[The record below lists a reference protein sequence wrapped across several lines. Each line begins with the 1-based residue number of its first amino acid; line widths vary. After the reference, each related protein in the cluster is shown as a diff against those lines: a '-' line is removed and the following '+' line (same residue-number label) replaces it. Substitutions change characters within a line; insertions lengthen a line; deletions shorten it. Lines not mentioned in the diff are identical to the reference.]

1 MNEALKAAWHDN
13 TVRMQD
19 EPLTLLAQSYR
30 WYRLRNRAWFSP
42 HGPVRGPIDAVT
54 ALRNAREDVEAGK
67 RRYPSESGSAVSWQ
81 ENENPRSSERLAYVE
96 SPEKAGLRLVGRVM
110 AECGGRNGIWDNRE
124 DSGWFTDPHG
134 DTFKGG
140 TGLCYGLVYQLP
152 GKGGKARF
160 VAGYQFGGCDDGP
173 MIDFGTVFEEPAAEL
188 VFGRYGNYWS
198 WQDNPR
204 EMDAALTAARSA
216 DHMAKRAAEHEREY
230 QTAWQA
236 GNLYATAK
244 EEIADK
250 RTTCL
255 ELLADRRKAHA
266 NGLAGYDAICAA
278 IRDKVSGYL
287 SDISDAREK
296 MAKLASGDYQK
307 GETWYGFFTGDARL
321 RAAFNDGAGET
332 VLK

>member
-1 MNEALKAAWHDN
+1 MNEALLNAYKFH
-13 TVRMQD
+13 R
-19 EPLTLLAQSYR
+19 
-30 WYRLRNRAWFSP
+30 RNRAKASRP
-42 HGPVRGPIDAVT
+42 SIMNATQALQYARG
-54 ALRNAREDVEAGK
+54 DVEAGK
-67 RRYPSESGSAVSWQ
+67 RRYPSEPMRVCWQ
-81 ENENPRSSERLAYVE
+81 SNDNPRSSERLGYVE
-96 SPEKAGLRLVGRVM
+96 SPEKIGLRLVGRVI
-110 AECGGRNGIWDNRE
+110 ANCGGRNGIWDKRD

-134 DTFKGG
+134 DTFKDG
-140 TGLCYGLVYQLP
+140 TGLCYGVVYQLP
-152 GKGGKARF
+152 GKDGKARF
-160 VAGYQFGGCDDGP
+160 VAGYQFGGCDGGP
-173 MIDFGTVFEEPAAEL
+173 MVDFGTVFEEPAAYWEL
-188 VFGRYGNYWS
+188 VRKEAHGTYGGYWNY
-198 WQDNPR
+198 QDNPR

-216 DHMAKRAAEHEREY
+216 DSMARRAAEDEREY

-244 EEIADK
+244 EEIADN

-255 ELLADRRKAHA
+255 ELLADRRKARA

-321 RAAFNDGAGET
+321 RAAFNDGAGEV
-332 VLK
+332 VLST